1 MSGSRNGASIPLSRT
16 STIDS
21 RRVTALVA
29 DPYLG
34 SLLLRK
40 GDKSMTELR
49 EYQEPKT
56 YADKILRGYQCLL
69 FLAHIGGS
77 AAFAAGTNSTGT
89 SNEAGCKEC
98 SARGKIS

>member
-1 MSGSRNGASIPLSRT
+1 MSGSRNGALIPLSRTT

-49 EYQEPKT
+49 EYQKPKT
-56 YADKILRGYQCLL
+56 YADNILRGYQRLL
-69 FLAHIGGS
+69 
-77 AAFAAGTNSTGT
+77 
-89 SNEAGCKEC
+89 
-98 SARGKIS
+98 